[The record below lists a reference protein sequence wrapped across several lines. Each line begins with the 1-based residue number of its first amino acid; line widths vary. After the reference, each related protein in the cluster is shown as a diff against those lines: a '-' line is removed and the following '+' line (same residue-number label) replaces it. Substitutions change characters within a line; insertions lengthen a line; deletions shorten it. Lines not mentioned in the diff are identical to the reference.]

1 MADKSNTI
9 SKKTIIAIAI
19 VIVLLFIA
27 GLSVGIFLADKGSTE
42 AVDRN
47 QSTGESQT
55 TEENKNSGENKANDD
70 QKANENKTGENNAVD
85 NNENNQVAENN
96 AVDNN
101 ENNQVAENNT
111 IDNNGNN
118 QVAGNNN
125 VANNENNQVAE
136 NNRNNVNGVTTN
148 TNINEVGETTITR
161 VEEQE
166 KLVSRDFWNWWTP
179 STVVASGSAVA
190 ERLIPQTSDFTVEKI
205 ATTGVGEDKLV
216 YANKNITYTIK
227 VTNNGEQELKNIEI
241 TDKIPEQTTFVSI
254 DDAQNSGTTI
264 LENDTV
270 IGLKWIV
277 TVPAK
282 ESIEV
287 KFTVKVNENATGTIS
302 NAAIVNG
309 KESNEEKTSIINAK
323 KSSKIIEKNNVEVKD
338 GLEVA
343 KLGDKIKYTITAT
356 NTGDISGKT
365 TIEDTVPVGT
375 ELIESSVTD
384 AGKITTTTDN
394 RKQISW
400 NVELGANETIERTF
414 IVEVKDISGKIENVA
429 TVGGVPTNPDKKDT
443 ADIKVVKEVTGIKR
457 NQENLGKDVKVQAGD
472 VIEYKIK
479 VTNTGSLDLTNV
491 VLDEKLVGININA
504 KDLKI
509 GDLKA
514 GDSKEIFATY
524 TVTYEKDI
532 KGKADENG
540 NPLPIINEVFV
551 KGESVPTKPDQK
563 SEEVSDDSKVETPV
577 KEAPSYDISK
587 IADKEKVTTA
597 GEVITYTITVKNTGN
612 TILKDLTVRDAML
625 GIDKVISEIKI
636 NGTNVISKKY
646 IVTQDDIDKGG
657 VIKNIVTVGDKETER
672 DVDVEQNPGYTAVKT
687 ADKEK
692 VTTAG
697 EVITYTITVTN
708 TGNTTLKD
716 IPVVDDMAGIN
727 TKIDTIEVGKSASVT
742 GRYTVT
748 QADIDKGGKIHNVAT
763 AGDKSPEKDVN
774 VEQNPGYTAVKTAD
788 KEKVTTAGEVITYT
802 ITVTNT
808 GNTTLKD
815 IPVVD
820 DMAGINTKI
829 DTIEV
834 GKSASVTGTYTV
846 TQADIDKGG
855 KIHNVATAGDK
866 SPEKDVN
873 VEQNPGYT
881 AVKTAD
887 KEKVTTAGE
896 VITYTI
902 TVTNTGNTTLKDIA
916 VKDDMAGINTKIDTI
931 EVGKSASVTGT
942 YTVKQSDID
951 KGGKIHN
958 VATVGDKSP
967 EKDVPVEQN
976 SSYTAVKTA
985 DKEKVTAAGEV
996 ITYTITVTNTGNTT
1010 LKDIAVKDDMA
1021 GINTKIDTIEVGK
1034 SASVTGTYTVKQSDI
1049 DKGGMIHNAATAG
1062 DKTPEKDVPVEQNS
1076 SYTAVKTADKEKVT
1090 AAGEIITYTITVTN
1104 TGNTTLTDIAV
1115 KDDMAGIDTKIDTI
1129 EVGKSASVTG
1139 TYTVKQEDIDKG
1151 GKIHNVATVGDKS
1164 PERDVEVEQNPCILV
1179 NKDATAVKAKDAE
1192 GFTDITETTK
1202 VRPDD
1207 VIEYTIVVT
1216 NTGNTTLEDIKITD
1230 SLNVKYDDKDVNAGN
1245 TVYTIESLEPGK
1257 YVEIKVYYTVT
1268 AEDVKTEGTIN
1279 NVATATA
1286 KDGTHDDDNDNKV
1299 VKNPNTQVTATK
1311 AWENMDS
1318 DAAKANTLT
1327 SIKLQVK
1334 NGDTVVAEQ
1343 EVTEKDNWTYTFR
1356 NLPVYDANG
1365 NKITYTIDEAVVS
1378 AKDQAKLDLY
1388 EKSIKNGVITNTFKP
1403 ERVTEKTDV
1412 TMTKVWE
1419 DNNNTFNT
1427 RPDSI
1432 ILTVNGID
1440 YEVTGTKKADSWSR
1454 TENLPKYD
1462 AEGREI
1468 SYTAT
1473 EKTVPTGYE
1482 KVSEEGLT
1490 VTNRANELINKTAYK
1505 ADANGN
1511 IGSPATNKDTF
1522 AANETVYYK
1531 ITLKN
1536 AGSEPISKTVT
1547 DEIPLRLTL
1556 NTVDGKNGESGTT
1569 DKGDNWTVTKNDKEQ
1584 SVVTWE
1590 VKDLAAG
1597 ETRELIIKAT
1607 VVAEAEYKD
1616 ICNKTID
1623 GTTAYTAKLFVRK
1636 DGKVPYEGSGTG
1648 YDASLYTGE
1657 LGTVYLNSSDL
1668 HYDTNANLKNDD
1680 LYYLIKNNN
1689 IITDMVAKGITR
1701 TQLVDALK
1709 TNGTTLADDEVVVW
1723 YVIKNE
1729 SDGYHIDGVIR
1740 KISSLTEITNTAFT
1754 DKVSSDSTIKLEDI
1768 EIGQRGSITVKSITS
1783 STDTVST
1790 PMDVVFVLDTS
1801 GSMTYGLK
1809 NTNSQEESR
1818 AKAMVNAVNS
1828 SIKTIMSKNKD
1839 SRVGVVGFSGDASTI
1854 IPLENYAQGI
1864 DYLTREYSAGDR
1876 RHDSSQTIKSN
1887 VGNKTS
1893 REVTGGTNTQSGIKL
1908 GAEMLTSVQN
1918 TTTAT
1923 VTLKDG
1929 TTKTITRTPLLI
1941 LVTDGEPTYYYAS
1954 ETATGKVN
1962 GHGYTNETDENYYY
1976 WTLRTAKYCKKQI
1989 TNKYYK
1995 NTDKTAK
2002 VFTIGIGLSG
2012 NEAVAMLDPTAD
2024 KVNACNNNNWQ
2035 QKALYDLITNNGTAP
2050 GAYSYADG
2058 SKTGE
2063 ITESDLTDFLN
2074 TSIDSSSENEENR
2087 AITVEESKARRVELG
2102 NINTSK
2108 EFELKVGE
2116 KTYSSI
2122 SAAQNAGYL
2131 KKDSK
2136 GYYIDLTKVERSTDV
2151 DVTYW
2156 AN

>member
-42 AVDRN
+42 AVDRK

-384 AGKITTTTDN
+384 NGKITTTTDN

-400 NVELGANETIERTF
+400 NVELGANESIERTF

-443 ADIKVVKEVTGIKR
+443 ADIKVVKEVTDIKR
-457 NQENLGKDVKVQAGD
+457 NQESLGKDVKVQAGD

-491 VLDEKLVGININA
+491 VLDEKLVGIDIDA

-514 GDSKEIFATY
+514 GDSKEISATY

-551 KGESVPTKPDQK
+551 KGESVPTKPNQK
-563 SEEVSDDSKVETPV
+563 AEEVSDDSKVETPV
-577 KEAPSYDISK
+577 EEAPSYDISK

-597 GEVITYTITVKNTGN
+597 GEEITYTITVTNTGN

-646 IVTQDDIDKGG
+646 TVTQDDIDKGG

-672 DVDVEQNPGYTAVKT
+672 DVD
-687 ADKEK
+687 
-692 VTTAG
+692 
-697 EVITYTITVTN
+697 
-708 TGNTTLKD
+708 
-716 IPVVDDMAGIN
+716 
-727 TKIDTIEVGKSASVT
+727 
-742 GRYTVT
+742 
-748 QADIDKGGKIHNVAT
+748 
-763 AGDKSPEKDVN
+763 
-774 VEQNPGYTAVKTAD
+774 
-788 KEKVTTAGEVITYT
+788 
-802 ITVTNT
+802 
-808 GNTTLKD
+808 
-815 IPVVD
+815 
-820 DMAGINTKI
+820 
-829 DTIEV
+829 
-834 GKSASVTGTYTV
+834 
-846 TQADIDKGG
+846 
-855 KIHNVATAGDK
+855 
-866 SPEKDVN
+866 

-942 YTVKQSDID
+942 YTVKQEDID

-976 SSYTAVKTA
+976 PGYTAVKTA
-985 DKEKVTAAGEV
+985 DKEKVTTAGEV

-1021 GINTKIDTIEVGK
+1021 GIDETISEIPVGE
-1034 SASVTGTYTVKQSDI
+1034 SRSVTGTYTVTQNDI
-1049 DKGGMIHNAATAG
+1049 DNKTEIKNVATAG
-1062 DKTPEKDVPVEQNS
+1062 DKSPEIDVPVE
-1076 SYTAVKTADKEKVT
+1076 
-1090 AAGEIITYTITVTN
+1090 
-1104 TGNTTLTDIAV
+1104 
-1115 KDDMAGIDTKIDTI
+1115 
-1129 EVGKSASVTG
+1129 
-1139 TYTVKQEDIDKG
+1139 KQPD
-1151 GKIHNVATVGDKS
+1151 
-1164 PERDVEVEQNPCILV
+1164 ILV

>member
-27 GLSVGIFLADKGSTE
+27 GLSVGIFLADKGRTE
-42 AVDRN
+42 AVDGN
-47 QSTGESQT
+47 QSIGESQT
-55 TEENKNSGENKANDD
+55 TEENKNSDENKANGD
-70 QKANENKTGENNAVD
+70 QNANENKTGENNVVD
-85 NNENNQVAENN
+85 NNENNQVTENN
-96 AVDNN
+96 TVDNN
-101 ENNQVAENNT
+101 KNNQVTGNNT
-111 IDNNGNN
+111 
-118 QVAGNNN
+118 
-125 VANNENNQVAE
+125 VANNENNQVTE
-136 NNRNNVNGVTTN
+136 NNSDNANGVTTN

-166 KLVSRDFWNWWTP
+166 KLVSRDFWDWWTP

-190 ERLIPQTSDFTVEKI
+190 ERLIPQTPDFTVEKT

-241 TDKIPEQTTFVSI
+241 ADKIPEQTTFVSI

-323 KSSKIIEKNNVEVKD
+323 KSSKIIERNNVEVKD

-356 NTGDISGKT
+356 NTGDVSGKT

-384 AGKITTTTDN
+384 NGKITTTTDN

-400 NVELGANETIERTF
+400 NVELGANESIERTF

-443 ADIKVVKEVTGIKR
+443 ADIKVVKEVTDIKR
-457 NQENLGKDVKVQAGD
+457 NQESLGKDVKVQAGD

-514 GDSKEIFATY
+514 GDSKEISATY

-577 KEAPSYDISK
+577 EEAPSYDISK

-597 GEVITYTITVKNTGN
+597 GEEITYTITVTNTGN
-612 TILKDLTVRDAML
+612 TILKDLTVRDDML

-636 NGTNVISKKY
+636 NGTNVISAQY
-646 IVTQDDIDKGG
+646 TVTQDDIDKGG

-672 DVDVEQNPGYTAVKT
+672 DV
-687 ADKEK
+687 
-692 VTTAG
+692 
-697 EVITYTITVTN
+697 
-708 TGNTTLKD
+708 
-716 IPVVDDMAGIN
+716 
-727 TKIDTIEVGKSASVT
+727 
-742 GRYTVT
+742 
-748 QADIDKGGKIHNVAT
+748 
-763 AGDKSPEKDVN
+763 N

-788 KEKVTTAGEVITYT
+788 KEKVTTAGEEI
-802 ITVTNT
+802 I
-808 GNTTLKD
+808 
-815 IPVVD
+815 
-820 DMAGINTKI
+820 
-829 DTIEV
+829 
-834 GKSASVTGTYTV
+834 
-846 TQADIDKGG
+846 
-855 KIHNVATAGDK
+855 
-866 SPEKDVN
+866 
-873 VEQNPGYT
+873 
-881 AVKTAD
+881 
-887 KEKVTTAGE
+887 
-896 VITYTI
+896 YTI

-942 YTVKQSDID
+942 YTVKQEDID

-1021 GINTKIDTIEVGK
+1021 GIN
-1034 SASVTGTYTVKQSDI
+1034 
-1049 DKGGMIHNAATAG
+1049 
-1062 DKTPEKDVPVEQNS
+1062 
-1076 SYTAVKTADKEKVT
+1076 
-1090 AAGEIITYTITVTN
+1090 
-1104 TGNTTLTDIAV
+1104 
-1115 KDDMAGIDTKIDTI
+1115 TKIDTI

>member
-27 GLSVGIFLADKGSTE
+27 GLSVGIFLADKGRTE
-42 AVDRN
+42 AVDGN
-47 QSTGESQT
+47 QSIGESQT
-55 TEENKNSGENKANDD
+55 TEENKNSDENKANGD
-70 QKANENKTGENNAVD
+70 QNANENKTGENNV
-85 NNENNQVAENN
+85 
-96 AVDNN
+96 VDNN

-597 GEVITYTITVKNTGN
+597 GEEITYTITVKNTGN

-646 IVTQDDIDKGG
+646 TVTQDDIDKGG

-742 GRYTVT
+742 G
-748 QADIDKGGKIHNVAT
+748 
-763 AGDKSPEKDVN
+763 
-774 VEQNPGYTAVKTAD
+774 
-788 KEKVTTAGEVITYT
+788 
-802 ITVTNT
+802 
-808 GNTTLKD
+808 
-815 IPVVD
+815 
-820 DMAGINTKI
+820 
-829 DTIEV
+829 
-834 GKSASVTGTYTV
+834 
-846 TQADIDKGG
+846 
-855 KIHNVATAGDK
+855 
-866 SPEKDVN
+866 
-873 VEQNPGYT
+873 
-881 AVKTAD
+881 
-887 KEKVTTAGE
+887 
-896 VITYTI
+896 
-902 TVTNTGNTTLKDIA
+902 
-916 VKDDMAGINTKIDTI
+916 
-931 EVGKSASVTGT
+931 T
-942 YTVKQSDID
+942 YTVKQEDID

-976 SSYTAVKTA
+976 PGYTAVKTA

-1034 SASVTGTYTVKQSDI
+1034 SASVTGTYTVKQEDI
-1049 DKGGMIHNAATAG
+1049 DKGGKIHNVATVG
-1062 DKTPEKDVPVEQNS
+1062 DKSPEKDVPVEQNPG
-1076 SYTAVKTADKEKVT
+1076 YTAVKTADKEKVT
-1090 AAGEIITYTITVTN
+1090 AAGEVITYTITVTN
-1104 TGNTTLTDIAV
+1104 TGNTTLKDIAV
-1115 KDDMAGIDTKIDTI
+1115 KDDMAGINTKIDTIEVGKSASVTGTYTVKQEDIDKGGKIHNVATVGDKSPEKDVPVEQNPGYTAVKTADKEKVTAAGEVITYTITVTNTGNTTLKDIAVKDDMAGINTKIDTI

>member
-597 GEVITYTITVKNTGN
+597 GEEITYTITVKNTGN

-646 IVTQDDIDKGG
+646 TVTQDDIDKGG

-742 GRYTVT
+742 GTYTVK
-748 QADIDKGGKIHNVAT
+748 QEDIDKGGKIHNVAT
-763 AGDKSPEKDVN
+763 VGDKSPEKDVP

-788 KEKVTTAGEVITYT
+788 KEKVTAAGEVITYT

-846 TQADIDKGG
+846 
-855 KIHNVATAGDK
+855 
-866 SPEKDVN
+866 
-873 VEQNPGYT
+873 
-881 AVKTAD
+881 
-887 KEKVTTAGE
+887 
-896 VITYTI
+896 
-902 TVTNTGNTTLKDIA
+902 
-916 VKDDMAGINTKIDTI
+916 
-931 EVGKSASVTGT
+931 
-942 YTVKQSDID
+942 KQEDID

-976 SSYTAVKTA
+976 PGYTAVKTA

-1010 LKDIAVKDDMA
+1010 LKDIPVVDDMA

>member
-70 QKANENKTGENNAVD
+70 QKANENKTGENNVVD
-85 NNENNQVAENN
+85 NNENNQVTENN
-96 AVDNN
+96 TVDNN
-101 ENNQVAENNT
+101 KNNQVTGNNT
-111 IDNNGNN
+111 
-118 QVAGNNN
+118 
-125 VANNENNQVAE
+125 VANNENNQVTE
-136 NNRNNVNGVTTN
+136 NNSDNANGVTTN

-597 GEVITYTITVKNTGN
+597 GEEITYTITVKNTGN

-646 IVTQDDIDKGG
+646 TVTQDDIDKGG

-815 IPVVD
+815 I
-820 DMAGINTKI
+820 
-829 DTIEV
+829 
-834 GKSASVTGTYTV
+834 
-846 TQADIDKGG
+846 
-855 KIHNVATAGDK
+855 
-866 SPEKDVN
+866 
-873 VEQNPGYT
+873 
-881 AVKTAD
+881 
-887 KEKVTTAGE
+887 
-896 VITYTI
+896 
-902 TVTNTGNTTLKDIA
+902 A

-976 SSYTAVKTA
+976 PGYTAVKTA

-1090 AAGEIITYTITVTN
+1090 TAGEIITYTITVTN

>member
-514 GDSKEIFATY
+514 GDSKEISATY

-577 KEAPSYDISK
+577 EEAPSYDISK

-597 GEVITYTITVKNTGN
+597 GEEITYTITVTNTGN
-612 TILKDLTVRDAML
+612 TILKDLTVRDDML

-636 NGTNVISKKY
+636 NGTNVISAQY
-646 IVTQDDIDKGG
+646 TVTQDDIDKGG

-672 DVDVEQNPGYTAVKT
+672 DV
-687 ADKEK
+687 
-692 VTTAG
+692 
-697 EVITYTITVTN
+697 
-708 TGNTTLKD
+708 
-716 IPVVDDMAGIN
+716 
-727 TKIDTIEVGKSASVT
+727 
-742 GRYTVT
+742 
-748 QADIDKGGKIHNVAT
+748 
-763 AGDKSPEKDVN
+763 N

-788 KEKVTTAGEVITYT
+788 KEKVTTAGEEI
-802 ITVTNT
+802 I
-808 GNTTLKD
+808 
-815 IPVVD
+815 
-820 DMAGINTKI
+820 
-829 DTIEV
+829 
-834 GKSASVTGTYTV
+834 
-846 TQADIDKGG
+846 
-855 KIHNVATAGDK
+855 
-866 SPEKDVN
+866 
-873 VEQNPGYT
+873 
-881 AVKTAD
+881 
-887 KEKVTTAGE
+887 
-896 VITYTI
+896 YTI

-1049 DKGGMIHNAATAG
+1049 DKGGKIHNVATVG
-1062 DKTPEKDVPVEQNS
+1062 DKSPEKDVPVEQNS

-1090 AAGEIITYTITVTN
+1090 AAGEIITYTITVKN
-1104 TGNTTLTDIAV
+1104 TGNTTLTDITV

>member
-27 GLSVGIFLADKGSTE
+27 GLSVGIFLADKGRTE
-42 AVDRN
+42 AVDGN
-47 QSTGESQT
+47 QSIGESQT
-55 TEENKNSGENKANDD
+55 TEENKNSDENKANGD
-70 QKANENKTGENNAVD
+70 QNANENKTGENNVVD
-85 NNENNQVAENN
+85 NNENNQVTENN
-96 AVDNN
+96 TVDNN
-101 ENNQVAENNT
+101 KNNQVTGNNT
-111 IDNNGNN
+111 
-118 QVAGNNN
+118 
-125 VANNENNQVAE
+125 VANNENNQVTE
-136 NNRNNVNGVTTN
+136 NNSDNANGVTTN

-166 KLVSRDFWNWWTP
+166 KLVSRDFWDWWTP

-190 ERLIPQTSDFTVEKI
+190 ERLIPQTPDFTVEKT

-241 TDKIPEQTTFVSI
+241 ADKIPEQTTFVSI

-323 KSSKIIEKNNVEVKD
+323 KSSKIIERNNVEVKD

-356 NTGDISGKT
+356 NTGDVSGKT

-384 AGKITTTTDN
+384 NGKITTTTDN

-400 NVELGANETIERTF
+400 NVELGANESIERTF

-443 ADIKVVKEVTGIKR
+443 ADIKVVKEVTDIKR
-457 NQENLGKDVKVQAGD
+457 NQESLGKDVKVQAGD

-514 GDSKEIFATY
+514 GDSKEISATY

-577 KEAPSYDISK
+577 EEAPSYDISK

-597 GEVITYTITVKNTGN
+597 GEEITYTITVTNTGN
-612 TILKDLTVRDAML
+612 TILKDLTVRDDML

-636 NGTNVISKKY
+636 NGTNVISAQY
-646 IVTQDDIDKGG
+646 TVTQDDIDKGG

-672 DVDVEQNPGYTAVKT
+672 DV
-687 ADKEK
+687 
-692 VTTAG
+692 
-697 EVITYTITVTN
+697 
-708 TGNTTLKD
+708 
-716 IPVVDDMAGIN
+716 
-727 TKIDTIEVGKSASVT
+727 
-742 GRYTVT
+742 
-748 QADIDKGGKIHNVAT
+748 
-763 AGDKSPEKDVN
+763 N

-788 KEKVTTAGEVITYT
+788 KEKVTAAGEI
-802 ITVTNT
+802 
-808 GNTTLKD
+808 
-815 IPVVD
+815 
-820 DMAGINTKI
+820 
-829 DTIEV
+829 
-834 GKSASVTGTYTV
+834 
-846 TQADIDKGG
+846 
-855 KIHNVATAGDK
+855 
-866 SPEKDVN
+866 
-873 VEQNPGYT
+873 
-881 AVKTAD
+881 
-887 KEKVTTAGE
+887 
-896 VITYTI
+896 ITYTI

-985 DKEKVTAAGEV
+985 DKEKVTAAGEI

-1021 GINTKIDTIEVGK
+1021 GIDETISEIPVGE
-1034 SASVTGTYTVKQSDI
+1034 SRSVTGTYTVTQNDI
-1049 DKGGMIHNAATAG
+1049 DNKTEIKNVATAG
-1062 DKTPEKDVPVEQNS
+1062 DKSPEIDVPVE
-1076 SYTAVKTADKEKVT
+1076 
-1090 AAGEIITYTITVTN
+1090 
-1104 TGNTTLTDIAV
+1104 
-1115 KDDMAGIDTKIDTI
+1115 
-1129 EVGKSASVTG
+1129 
-1139 TYTVKQEDIDKG
+1139 KQPD
-1151 GKIHNVATVGDKS
+1151 
-1164 PERDVEVEQNPCILV
+1164 ILV

>member
-27 GLSVGIFLADKGSTE
+27 GLSVGIFLADKGRTE
-42 AVDRN
+42 AVDGN
-47 QSTGESQT
+47 QSIGESQT
-55 TEENKNSGENKANDD
+55 TEENKNSDENKANGD
-70 QKANENKTGENNAVD
+70 QNANENKTGENNVVD
-85 NNENNQVAENN
+85 NNENNQVTENN
-96 AVDNN
+96 TVDNN
-101 ENNQVAENNT
+101 KNNQVTGNNT
-111 IDNNGNN
+111 
-118 QVAGNNN
+118 
-125 VANNENNQVAE
+125 VANNENNQVTE
-136 NNRNNVNGVTTN
+136 NNSDNANGVTTN

-166 KLVSRDFWNWWTP
+166 KLVSRDFWDWWTP

-190 ERLIPQTSDFTVEKI
+190 ERLIPQTPDFTVEKT

-241 TDKIPEQTTFVSI
+241 ADKIPEQTTFVSI

-323 KSSKIIEKNNVEVKD
+323 KSSKIIERNNVEVKD

-356 NTGDISGKT
+356 NTGDVSGKT

-384 AGKITTTTDN
+384 NGKITTTTDN

-400 NVELGANETIERTF
+400 NVELGANESIERTF

-443 ADIKVVKEVTGIKR
+443 ADIKVVKEVTDIKR
-457 NQENLGKDVKVQAGD
+457 NQESLGKDVKVQAGD

-514 GDSKEIFATY
+514 GDSKEISATY

-577 KEAPSYDISK
+577 EEAPSYDISK

-597 GEVITYTITVKNTGN
+597 GEEITYTITVTNTGN
-612 TILKDLTVRDAML
+612 TILKDLTVRDDML

-636 NGTNVISKKY
+636 NGTNVISAQY
-646 IVTQDDIDKGG
+646 TVTQDDIDKGG

-672 DVDVEQNPGYTAVKT
+672 DV
-687 ADKEK
+687 
-692 VTTAG
+692 
-697 EVITYTITVTN
+697 
-708 TGNTTLKD
+708 
-716 IPVVDDMAGIN
+716 
-727 TKIDTIEVGKSASVT
+727 
-742 GRYTVT
+742 
-748 QADIDKGGKIHNVAT
+748 
-763 AGDKSPEKDVN
+763 N

-788 KEKVTTAGEVITYT
+788 KEKVTTAGEEI
-802 ITVTNT
+802 I
-808 GNTTLKD
+808 
-815 IPVVD
+815 
-820 DMAGINTKI
+820 
-829 DTIEV
+829 
-834 GKSASVTGTYTV
+834 
-846 TQADIDKGG
+846 
-855 KIHNVATAGDK
+855 
-866 SPEKDVN
+866 
-873 VEQNPGYT
+873 
-881 AVKTAD
+881 
-887 KEKVTTAGE
+887 
-896 VITYTI
+896 YTI

-985 DKEKVTAAGEV
+985 DKEKVTAAGE
-996 ITYTITVTNTGNTT
+996 
-1010 LKDIAVKDDMA
+1010 
-1021 GINTKIDTIEVGK
+1021 
-1034 SASVTGTYTVKQSDI
+1034 
-1049 DKGGMIHNAATAG
+1049 
-1062 DKTPEKDVPVEQNS
+1062 
-1076 SYTAVKTADKEKVT
+1076 
-1090 AAGEIITYTITVTN
+1090 IITYTITVKN
-1104 TGNTTLTDIAV
+1104 TGNTTLTDITV

-1701 TQLVDALK
+1701 TQLVDELK

>member
-70 QKANENKTGENNAVD
+70 QKANENKTG
-85 NNENNQVAENN
+85 ENN

-597 GEVITYTITVKNTGN
+597 GEEITYTITVKNTGN

-646 IVTQDDIDKGG
+646 TVTQDDIDKGG

-788 KEKVTTAGEVITYT
+788 KEKVTT
-802 ITVTNT
+802 
-808 GNTTLKD
+808 
-815 IPVVD
+815 
-820 DMAGINTKI
+820 
-829 DTIEV
+829 
-834 GKSASVTGTYTV
+834 
-846 TQADIDKGG
+846 
-855 KIHNVATAGDK
+855 
-866 SPEKDVN
+866 
-873 VEQNPGYT
+873 
-881 AVKTAD
+881 
-887 KEKVTTAGE
+887 
-896 VITYTI
+896 
-902 TVTNTGNTTLKDIA
+902 
-916 VKDDMAGINTKIDTI
+916 
-931 EVGKSASVTGT
+931 
-942 YTVKQSDID
+942 
-951 KGGKIHN
+951 
-958 VATVGDKSP
+958 
-967 EKDVPVEQN
+967 
-976 SSYTAVKTA
+976 
-985 DKEKVTAAGEV
+985 AGEV

>member
-27 GLSVGIFLADKGSTE
+27 GLSVGIFLADKGRTE
-42 AVDRN
+42 AVDGN
-47 QSTGESQT
+47 QSIGESQT
-55 TEENKNSGENKANDD
+55 TEENKNSDENKANGD
-70 QKANENKTGENNAVD
+70 QNANENKTGENNVVD
-85 NNENNQVAENN
+85 NNENNQVTENN
-96 AVDNN
+96 TVDNN
-101 ENNQVAENNT
+101 KNNQVTGNNT
-111 IDNNGNN
+111 
-118 QVAGNNN
+118 
-125 VANNENNQVAE
+125 VANNENNQVTE
-136 NNRNNVNGVTTN
+136 NNSDNANGVTTN

-166 KLVSRDFWNWWTP
+166 KLVSRDFWDWWTP

-190 ERLIPQTSDFTVEKI
+190 ERLIPQTPDFTVEKT

-241 TDKIPEQTTFVSI
+241 ADKIPEQTTFVSI

-323 KSSKIIEKNNVEVKD
+323 KSSKIIERNNVEVKD

-356 NTGDISGKT
+356 NTGDVSGKT

-384 AGKITTTTDN
+384 NGKITTTTDN

-400 NVELGANETIERTF
+400 NVELGANESIERTF

-443 ADIKVVKEVTGIKR
+443 ADIKVVKEVTDIKR
-457 NQENLGKDVKVQAGD
+457 NQESLGKDVKVQAGD

-514 GDSKEIFATY
+514 GDSKEISATY

-577 KEAPSYDISK
+577 EEAPSYDISK

-597 GEVITYTITVKNTGN
+597 GEEITYTITVTNTGN
-612 TILKDLTVRDAML
+612 TILKDLTVRDDML

-636 NGTNVISKKY
+636 NGTNVISAQY
-646 IVTQDDIDKGG
+646 TVTQDDIDKGG

-672 DVDVEQNPGYTAVKT
+672 DV
-687 ADKEK
+687 
-692 VTTAG
+692 
-697 EVITYTITVTN
+697 
-708 TGNTTLKD
+708 
-716 IPVVDDMAGIN
+716 
-727 TKIDTIEVGKSASVT
+727 
-742 GRYTVT
+742 
-748 QADIDKGGKIHNVAT
+748 
-763 AGDKSPEKDVN
+763 N

-788 KEKVTTAGEVITYT
+788 KEKVTTAGEEI
-802 ITVTNT
+802 I
-808 GNTTLKD
+808 
-815 IPVVD
+815 
-820 DMAGINTKI
+820 
-829 DTIEV
+829 
-834 GKSASVTGTYTV
+834 
-846 TQADIDKGG
+846 
-855 KIHNVATAGDK
+855 
-866 SPEKDVN
+866 
-873 VEQNPGYT
+873 
-881 AVKTAD
+881 
-887 KEKVTTAGE
+887 
-896 VITYTI
+896 
-902 TVTNTGNTTLKDIA
+902 
-916 VKDDMAGINTKIDTI
+916 
-931 EVGKSASVTGT
+931 
-942 YTVKQSDID
+942 
-951 KGGKIHN
+951 
-958 VATVGDKSP
+958 
-967 EKDVPVEQN
+967 
-976 SSYTAVKTA
+976 
-985 DKEKVTAAGEV
+985 
-996 ITYTITVTNTGNTT
+996 YTITVTNTGNTT

-1104 TGNTTLTDIAV
+1104 TGNTTLKDIAVKDDMAGINTKIDTIEVGKSASVTGTYTVKQSDIDKGGMIHNAATAGDKTPEKDVPVEQNSSYTAVKTADKEKVTAAGEIITYTITVKNTGNTTLTDITV

>member
-27 GLSVGIFLADKGSTE
+27 GLSVGIFLADKGRTE
-42 AVDRN
+42 AVDGN
-47 QSTGESQT
+47 QSIGESQT
-55 TEENKNSGENKANDD
+55 TEENKNSDENKANGD
-70 QKANENKTGENNAVD
+70 QNANENKTGENNVVD
-85 NNENNQVAENN
+85 NNENNQVTENN
-96 AVDNN
+96 TVDNN
-101 ENNQVAENNT
+101 KNNQVTGNNT
-111 IDNNGNN
+111 
-118 QVAGNNN
+118 
-125 VANNENNQVAE
+125 VANNENNQVTE
-136 NNRNNVNGVTTN
+136 NNSDNANGVTTN

-166 KLVSRDFWNWWTP
+166 KLVSRDFWDWWTP

-190 ERLIPQTSDFTVEKI
+190 ERLIPQTPDFTVEKT

-241 TDKIPEQTTFVSI
+241 ADKIPEQTTFVSI

-323 KSSKIIEKNNVEVKD
+323 KSSKIIERNNVEVKD

-356 NTGDISGKT
+356 NTGDVSGKT

-384 AGKITTTTDN
+384 NGKITTTTDN

-400 NVELGANETIERTF
+400 NVELGANESIERTF

-443 ADIKVVKEVTGIKR
+443 ADIKVVKEVTDIKR
-457 NQENLGKDVKVQAGD
+457 NQESLGKDVKVQAGD

-514 GDSKEIFATY
+514 GDSKEISATY

-577 KEAPSYDISK
+577 EEAPSYDISK

-597 GEVITYTITVKNTGN
+597 GEEITYTITVTNTGN
-612 TILKDLTVRDAML
+612 TILKDLTVRDDML

-636 NGTNVISKKY
+636 NGTNVISAQY
-646 IVTQDDIDKGG
+646 TVTQDDIDKGG

-672 DVDVEQNPGYTAVKT
+672 DV
-687 ADKEK
+687 
-692 VTTAG
+692 
-697 EVITYTITVTN
+697 
-708 TGNTTLKD
+708 
-716 IPVVDDMAGIN
+716 
-727 TKIDTIEVGKSASVT
+727 
-742 GRYTVT
+742 
-748 QADIDKGGKIHNVAT
+748 
-763 AGDKSPEKDVN
+763 N

-788 KEKVTTAGEVITYT
+788 KEKVTTAGEEI
-802 ITVTNT
+802 I
-808 GNTTLKD
+808 
-815 IPVVD
+815 
-820 DMAGINTKI
+820 
-829 DTIEV
+829 
-834 GKSASVTGTYTV
+834 
-846 TQADIDKGG
+846 
-855 KIHNVATAGDK
+855 
-866 SPEKDVN
+866 
-873 VEQNPGYT
+873 
-881 AVKTAD
+881 
-887 KEKVTTAGE
+887 
-896 VITYTI
+896 YTI

-985 DKEKVTAAGEV
+985 DKEKVTAAGE
-996 ITYTITVTNTGNTT
+996 
-1010 LKDIAVKDDMA
+1010 
-1021 GINTKIDTIEVGK
+1021 
-1034 SASVTGTYTVKQSDI
+1034 
-1049 DKGGMIHNAATAG
+1049 
-1062 DKTPEKDVPVEQNS
+1062 
-1076 SYTAVKTADKEKVT
+1076 
-1090 AAGEIITYTITVTN
+1090 IITYTITVKN
-1104 TGNTTLTDIAV
+1104 TGNTTLTDITV

>member
-597 GEVITYTITVKNTGN
+597 GEEITYTITVKNTGN

-646 IVTQDDIDKGG
+646 TVTQDDIDKGG

-672 DVDVEQNPGYTAVKT
+672 DVD
-687 ADKEK
+687 
-692 VTTAG
+692 
-697 EVITYTITVTN
+697 
-708 TGNTTLKD
+708 
-716 IPVVDDMAGIN
+716 
-727 TKIDTIEVGKSASVT
+727 
-742 GRYTVT
+742 
-748 QADIDKGGKIHNVAT
+748 
-763 AGDKSPEKDVN
+763 

-951 KGGKIHN
+951 KGG
-958 VATVGDKSP
+958 
-967 EKDVPVEQN
+967 
-976 SSYTAVKTA
+976 
-985 DKEKVTAAGEV
+985 
-996 ITYTITVTNTGNTT
+996 
-1010 LKDIAVKDDMA
+1010 
-1021 GINTKIDTIEVGK
+1021 
-1034 SASVTGTYTVKQSDI
+1034 
-1049 DKGGMIHNAATAG
+1049 MIHNAATAG

-1090 AAGEIITYTITVTN
+1090 TAGEIITYTITVTN

>member
-27 GLSVGIFLADKGSTE
+27 GLSVGIFLADKGRTE
-42 AVDRN
+42 AVDGN
-47 QSTGESQT
+47 QSIGESQT
-55 TEENKNSGENKANDD
+55 TEENKNSDENKANGD
-70 QKANENKTGENNAVD
+70 QNANENKTGENNVVD
-85 NNENNQVAENN
+85 NNENNQVTENN
-96 AVDNN
+96 TVDNN
-101 ENNQVAENNT
+101 KNNQVTGNNT
-111 IDNNGNN
+111 
-118 QVAGNNN
+118 
-125 VANNENNQVAE
+125 VANNENNQVTE
-136 NNRNNVNGVTTN
+136 NNSDNANGVTTN

-166 KLVSRDFWNWWTP
+166 KLVSRDFWDWWTP

-190 ERLIPQTSDFTVEKI
+190 ERLIPQTPDFTVEKT

-241 TDKIPEQTTFVSI
+241 ADKIPEQTTFVSI

-323 KSSKIIEKNNVEVKD
+323 KSSKIIERNNVEVKD

-356 NTGDISGKT
+356 NTGDVSGKT

-384 AGKITTTTDN
+384 NGKITTTTDN

-400 NVELGANETIERTF
+400 NVELGANESIERTF

-443 ADIKVVKEVTGIKR
+443 ADIKVVKEVTDIKR
-457 NQENLGKDVKVQAGD
+457 NQESLGKDVKVQAGD

-514 GDSKEIFATY
+514 GDSKEISATY

-577 KEAPSYDISK
+577 EEAPSYDISK

-597 GEVITYTITVKNTGN
+597 GEEITYTITVTNTGN
-612 TILKDLTVRDAML
+612 TILKDLTVRDDML

-636 NGTNVISKKY
+636 NGTNVISAQY
-646 IVTQDDIDKGG
+646 TVTQDDIDKGG

-672 DVDVEQNPGYTAVKT
+672 DV
-687 ADKEK
+687 
-692 VTTAG
+692 
-697 EVITYTITVTN
+697 
-708 TGNTTLKD
+708 
-716 IPVVDDMAGIN
+716 
-727 TKIDTIEVGKSASVT
+727 
-742 GRYTVT
+742 
-748 QADIDKGGKIHNVAT
+748 
-763 AGDKSPEKDVN
+763 N

-788 KEKVTTAGEVITYT
+788 KEKVTTAGEEI
-802 ITVTNT
+802 I
-808 GNTTLKD
+808 
-815 IPVVD
+815 
-820 DMAGINTKI
+820 
-829 DTIEV
+829 
-834 GKSASVTGTYTV
+834 
-846 TQADIDKGG
+846 
-855 KIHNVATAGDK
+855 
-866 SPEKDVN
+866 
-873 VEQNPGYT
+873 
-881 AVKTAD
+881 
-887 KEKVTTAGE
+887 
-896 VITYTI
+896 YTI

-942 YTVKQSDID
+942 YTVKQEDID

-985 DKEKVTAAGEV
+985 DKEKVTAAGEI

-1021 GINTKIDTIEVGK
+1021 GIDETISEIPVGE
-1034 SASVTGTYTVKQSDI
+1034 SRSVTGTYTVTQNDI
-1049 DKGGMIHNAATAG
+1049 DNKTEIKNVATAG
-1062 DKTPEKDVPVEQNS
+1062 DKSPEIDVPVE
-1076 SYTAVKTADKEKVT
+1076 
-1090 AAGEIITYTITVTN
+1090 
-1104 TGNTTLTDIAV
+1104 
-1115 KDDMAGIDTKIDTI
+1115 
-1129 EVGKSASVTG
+1129 
-1139 TYTVKQEDIDKG
+1139 KQPD
-1151 GKIHNVATVGDKS
+1151 
-1164 PERDVEVEQNPCILV
+1164 ILV

>member
-70 QKANENKTGENNAVD
+70 QKANENKTG
-85 NNENNQVAENN
+85 ENN

-597 GEVITYTITVKNTGN
+597 GEEITYTITVKNTGN

-646 IVTQDDIDKGG
+646 TVTQDDIDKGG

-815 IPVVD
+815 I
-820 DMAGINTKI
+820 
-829 DTIEV
+829 
-834 GKSASVTGTYTV
+834 
-846 TQADIDKGG
+846 
-855 KIHNVATAGDK
+855 
-866 SPEKDVN
+866 
-873 VEQNPGYT
+873 
-881 AVKTAD
+881 
-887 KEKVTTAGE
+887 
-896 VITYTI
+896 
-902 TVTNTGNTTLKDIA
+902 A

-976 SSYTAVKTA
+976 PGYTAVKTA

>member
-27 GLSVGIFLADKGSTE
+27 GLSVGIFLADKGRTE
-42 AVDRN
+42 AVDGN
-47 QSTGESQT
+47 QSIGESQT
-55 TEENKNSGENKANDD
+55 TEENKNSDENKANGD
-70 QKANENKTGENNAVD
+70 QNANENKTGENNVVD
-85 NNENNQVAENN
+85 NNENNQVTENN
-96 AVDNN
+96 TVDNN
-101 ENNQVAENNT
+101 KNNQVTGNNT
-111 IDNNGNN
+111 
-118 QVAGNNN
+118 
-125 VANNENNQVAE
+125 VANNENNQVTE
-136 NNRNNVNGVTTN
+136 NNSDNANGVTTN

-166 KLVSRDFWNWWTP
+166 KLVSRDFWDWWTP

-190 ERLIPQTSDFTVEKI
+190 ERLIPQTPDFTVEKT

-241 TDKIPEQTTFVSI
+241 ADKIPEQTTFVSI
-254 DDAQNSGTTI
+254 DDAQNLGTSI
-264 LENDTV
+264 VENDTV

-282 ESIEV
+282 ESLEV

-323 KSSKIIEKNNVEVKD
+323 KSSKIIERNNVEVKD

-400 NVELGANETIERTF
+400 NVELGANDTIERTF

-443 ADIKVVKEVTGIKR
+443 ADIKVVKEVTDIKR

-514 GDSKEIFATY
+514 GDSKEISATY

-551 KGESVPTKPDQK
+551 KGESVHTKPDQK

-577 KEAPSYDISK
+577 EEAPSYDISK

-597 GEVITYTITVKNTGN
+597 GEEITYTITVTNTGN
-612 TILKDLTVRDAML
+612 TILKDLTVRDDML

-636 NGTNVISKKY
+636 NGTNVISAQY
-646 IVTQDDIDKGG
+646 TVTQDDIDKGG

-672 DVDVEQNPGYTAVKT
+672 DV
-687 ADKEK
+687 
-692 VTTAG
+692 
-697 EVITYTITVTN
+697 
-708 TGNTTLKD
+708 
-716 IPVVDDMAGIN
+716 
-727 TKIDTIEVGKSASVT
+727 
-742 GRYTVT
+742 
-748 QADIDKGGKIHNVAT
+748 
-763 AGDKSPEKDVN
+763 N

-788 KEKVTTAGEVITYT
+788 KEKVTTAGEEI
-802 ITVTNT
+802 I
-808 GNTTLKD
+808 
-815 IPVVD
+815 
-820 DMAGINTKI
+820 
-829 DTIEV
+829 
-834 GKSASVTGTYTV
+834 
-846 TQADIDKGG
+846 
-855 KIHNVATAGDK
+855 
-866 SPEKDVN
+866 
-873 VEQNPGYT
+873 
-881 AVKTAD
+881 
-887 KEKVTTAGE
+887 
-896 VITYTI
+896 
-902 TVTNTGNTTLKDIA
+902 
-916 VKDDMAGINTKIDTI
+916 
-931 EVGKSASVTGT
+931 
-942 YTVKQSDID
+942 
-951 KGGKIHN
+951 
-958 VATVGDKSP
+958 
-967 EKDVPVEQN
+967 
-976 SSYTAVKTA
+976 
-985 DKEKVTAAGEV
+985 
-996 ITYTITVTNTGNTT
+996 YTITVTNTGNTT

-1090 AAGEIITYTITVTN
+1090 AAGEIITYTITVKN

-1511 IGSPATNKDTF
+1511 IGSPATNKDIF

-1536 AGSEPISKTVT
+1536 AGSQPITKTVT

-1556 NTVDGKNGESGTT
+1556 NTVDGKTGESGTT

-1597 ETRELIIKAT
+1597 KTRELIIKAT

-1648 YDASLYTGE
+1648 YNPSLYTGE

-1701 TQLVDALK
+1701 AQLVDALK

-1768 EIGQRGSITVKSITS
+1768 EIGQRGSVTVKSVTA

-1801 GSMTYGLK
+1801 GSMTYPLEVK
-1809 NTNSQEESR
+1809 NKDDKKAVEDSR

-1839 SRVGVVGFSGDASTI
+1839 SRVGVVGFSNDASTI
-1854 IPLENYAQGI
+1854 IPLGNYAQGI
-1864 DYLTREYSAGDR
+1864 DYLIREYSAGDR

-1887 VGNKTS
+1887 VGNKSS

-1908 GAEMLTSVQN
+1908 GAEMLTSAQN

-1923 VTLKDG
+1923 VKLKDG

-1962 GHGYTNETDENYYY
+1962 GHGYADETDEDYYY
-1976 WTLRTAKYCKKQI
+1976 WTLRTAKYYKDQI
-1989 TNKYYK
+1989 TNKYYQ

-2002 VFTIGIGLSG
+2002 AFTIGIGLSG
-2012 NEAVAMLDPTAD
+2012 NEAVAMLDPTEEN
-2024 KVNACNNNNWQ
+2024 VNACNNNNWQ
-2035 QKALYDLITNNGTAP
+2035 QKALYNLITNNGTAP

-2136 GYYIDLTKVERSTDV
+2136 GYYIDLTKVERSTAV

-2156 AN
+2156 VN

>member
-27 GLSVGIFLADKGSTE
+27 GLSVGIFLADKGRTE
-42 AVDRN
+42 AVDGN
-47 QSTGESQT
+47 QSIGESQT
-55 TEENKNSGENKANDD
+55 TEENKNSDENKANGD
-70 QKANENKTGENNAVD
+70 QNANENKTGENNVVD
-85 NNENNQVAENN
+85 NNENNQVTENN
-96 AVDNN
+96 TVDNN
-101 ENNQVAENNT
+101 KNNQVTGNNT
-111 IDNNGNN
+111 
-118 QVAGNNN
+118 
-125 VANNENNQVAE
+125 VANNENNQVTE
-136 NNRNNVNGVTTN
+136 NNSDNANGVTTN

-166 KLVSRDFWNWWTP
+166 KLVSRDFWDWWTP

-190 ERLIPQTSDFTVEKI
+190 ERLIPQTPDFTVEKT

-241 TDKIPEQTTFVSI
+241 ADKIPEQTTFVSI

-323 KSSKIIEKNNVEVKD
+323 KSSKIIERNNVEVKD

-356 NTGDISGKT
+356 NTGDVSGKT

-384 AGKITTTTDN
+384 NGKITTTTDN

-400 NVELGANETIERTF
+400 NVELGANESIERTF

-443 ADIKVVKEVTGIKR
+443 ADIKVVKEVTDIKR
-457 NQENLGKDVKVQAGD
+457 NQESLGKDVKVQAGD

-514 GDSKEIFATY
+514 GDSKEISATY

-577 KEAPSYDISK
+577 EEAPSYDISK

-597 GEVITYTITVKNTGN
+597 GEEITYTITVTNTGN
-612 TILKDLTVRDAML
+612 TILKDLTVRDDML

-636 NGTNVISKKY
+636 NGTNVISAQY
-646 IVTQDDIDKGG
+646 TVTQDDIDKGG

-672 DVDVEQNPGYTAVKT
+672 DV
-687 ADKEK
+687 
-692 VTTAG
+692 
-697 EVITYTITVTN
+697 
-708 TGNTTLKD
+708 
-716 IPVVDDMAGIN
+716 
-727 TKIDTIEVGKSASVT
+727 
-742 GRYTVT
+742 
-748 QADIDKGGKIHNVAT
+748 
-763 AGDKSPEKDVN
+763 N

-788 KEKVTTAGEVITYT
+788 KEKVTTAGEEIIYT

-815 IPVVD
+815 IAVKD

-846 TQADIDKGG
+846 KQSDIDKGG
-855 KIHNVATAGDK
+855 KIHNVATVGDK
-866 SPEKDVN
+866 SPEKDVP

-887 KEKVTTAGE
+887 KEKVTAAGE
-896 VITYTI
+896 IITYTI

-976 SSYTAVKTA
+976 PGYTAVKTA
-985 DKEKVTAAGEV
+985 DKEKVTAAGEI

-1049 DKGGMIHNAATAG
+1049 DKGG
-1062 DKTPEKDVPVEQNS
+1062 
-1076 SYTAVKTADKEKVT
+1076 
-1090 AAGEIITYTITVTN
+1090 
-1104 TGNTTLTDIAV
+1104 
-1115 KDDMAGIDTKIDTI
+1115 
-1129 EVGKSASVTG
+1129 
-1139 TYTVKQEDIDKG
+1139 
-1151 GKIHNVATVGDKS
+1151 KIHNVATVGDKS
-1164 PERDVEVEQNPCILV
+1164 PEKDVPVEQNPCILV

-1597 ETRELIIKAT
+1597 KTRELIIKAT

>member
-27 GLSVGIFLADKGSTE
+27 GLSVGIFLADKGRTE
-42 AVDRN
+42 AVDGN
-47 QSTGESQT
+47 QSIGESQT
-55 TEENKNSGENKANDD
+55 TEENKNSDENKANGD
-70 QKANENKTGENNAVD
+70 QNANENKTGENNVVD
-85 NNENNQVAENN
+85 NNENNQVTENN
-96 AVDNN
+96 TVDNN
-101 ENNQVAENNT
+101 KNNQVTGNNT
-111 IDNNGNN
+111 
-118 QVAGNNN
+118 
-125 VANNENNQVAE
+125 VANNENNQVTE
-136 NNRNNVNGVTTN
+136 NNSDNANGVTTN

-166 KLVSRDFWNWWTP
+166 KLVSRDFWDWWTP

-190 ERLIPQTSDFTVEKI
+190 ERLIPQTPDFTVEKT

-241 TDKIPEQTTFVSI
+241 ADKIPEQTTFVSI

-323 KSSKIIEKNNVEVKD
+323 KSSKIIERNNVEVKD

-356 NTGDISGKT
+356 NTGDVSGKT

-384 AGKITTTTDN
+384 NGKITTTTDN

-400 NVELGANETIERTF
+400 NVELGANESIERTF

-443 ADIKVVKEVTGIKR
+443 ADIKVVKEVTDIKR
-457 NQENLGKDVKVQAGD
+457 NQESLGKDVKVQAGD

-514 GDSKEIFATY
+514 GDSKEISATY

-577 KEAPSYDISK
+577 EEAPSYDISK

-597 GEVITYTITVKNTGN
+597 GEEITYTITVTNTGN
-612 TILKDLTVRDAML
+612 TILKDLTVRDDML

-636 NGTNVISKKY
+636 NGTNVISAQY
-646 IVTQDDIDKGG
+646 TVTQDDIDKGG

-672 DVDVEQNPGYTAVKT
+672 DV
-687 ADKEK
+687 
-692 VTTAG
+692 
-697 EVITYTITVTN
+697 
-708 TGNTTLKD
+708 
-716 IPVVDDMAGIN
+716 
-727 TKIDTIEVGKSASVT
+727 
-742 GRYTVT
+742 
-748 QADIDKGGKIHNVAT
+748 
-763 AGDKSPEKDVN
+763 N

-788 KEKVTTAGEVITYT
+788 KEKVTTAGEEI
-802 ITVTNT
+802 I
-808 GNTTLKD
+808 
-815 IPVVD
+815 
-820 DMAGINTKI
+820 
-829 DTIEV
+829 
-834 GKSASVTGTYTV
+834 
-846 TQADIDKGG
+846 
-855 KIHNVATAGDK
+855 
-866 SPEKDVN
+866 
-873 VEQNPGYT
+873 
-881 AVKTAD
+881 
-887 KEKVTTAGE
+887 
-896 VITYTI
+896 YTI

-976 SSYTAVKTA
+976 PGYTAVKTA
-985 DKEKVTAAGEV
+985 DKEKVTTAGEV

-1010 LKDIAVKDDMA
+1010 LK
-1021 GINTKIDTIEVGK
+1021 
-1034 SASVTGTYTVKQSDI
+1034 
-1049 DKGGMIHNAATAG
+1049 
-1062 DKTPEKDVPVEQNS
+1062 
-1076 SYTAVKTADKEKVT
+1076 
-1090 AAGEIITYTITVTN
+1090 
-1104 TGNTTLTDIAV
+1104 DIAV

>member
-27 GLSVGIFLADKGSTE
+27 GLSVGIFLADKGRTE
-42 AVDRN
+42 AVDGN
-47 QSTGESQT
+47 QSIGESQT
-55 TEENKNSGENKANDD
+55 TEENKNSDENKANGD
-70 QKANENKTGENNAVD
+70 QNANENKTGENNVVD
-85 NNENNQVAENN
+85 NNENNQVTENN
-96 AVDNN
+96 TVDNN
-101 ENNQVAENNT
+101 KNNQVTENNT
-111 IDNNGNN
+111 VDNNKNN
-118 QVAGNNN
+118 QVTGNNT
-125 VANNENNQVAE
+125 VANNENNQVTE
-136 NNRNNVNGVTTN
+136 NNSNNANGVTTN

-166 KLVSRDFWNWWTP
+166 KLVSRDFWDWWTP
-179 STVVASGSAVA
+179 SAVVASGSAVA
-190 ERLIPQTSDFTVEKI
+190 ERLIPQTPDFTVEKT

-241 TDKIPEQTTFVSI
+241 ADKIPEQTTFVSI

-323 KSSKIIEKNNVEVKD
+323 KSSKIIERNNVEVKD

-356 NTGDISGKT
+356 NTGDVSGKT

-443 ADIKVVKEVTGIKR
+443 ADIKVVKEVTDIKR
-457 NQENLGKDVKVQAGD
+457 NQESLGKDVKVQAGD

-491 VLDEKLVGININA
+491 VLDEKLVGIDIDA

-577 KEAPSYDISK
+577 EEAPSYDISK

-597 GEVITYTITVKNTGN
+597 GEEITYTITVTNTGN
-612 TILKDLTVRDAML
+612 TILKDLTVRDDML

-646 IVTQDDIDKGG
+646 TVTQDDIDKGG

-716 IPVVDDMAGIN
+716 IAVKDDMAGI
-727 TKIDTIEVGKSASVT
+727 D
-742 GRYTVT
+742 
-748 QADIDKGGKIHNVAT
+748 
-763 AGDKSPEKDVN
+763 
-774 VEQNPGYTAVKTAD
+774 
-788 KEKVTTAGEVITYT
+788 
-802 ITVTNT
+802 
-808 GNTTLKD
+808 
-815 IPVVD
+815 
-820 DMAGINTKI
+820 TKI

-846 TQADIDKGG
+846 KQSDIDKGG
-855 KIHNVATAGDK
+855 KIHNVATVGDK
-866 SPEKDVN
+866 SPEKDVP

-916 VKDDMAGINTKIDTI
+916 VKDDMAGIDTKIDTI

-942 YTVKQSDID
+942 YTVTQADID

-958 VATVGDKSP
+958 VATAGDKS
-967 EKDVPVEQN
+967 
-976 SSYTAVKTA
+976 
-985 DKEKVTAAGEV
+985 
-996 ITYTITVTNTGNTT
+996 
-1010 LKDIAVKDDMA
+1010 
-1021 GINTKIDTIEVGK
+1021 
-1034 SASVTGTYTVKQSDI
+1034 
-1049 DKGGMIHNAATAG
+1049 
-1062 DKTPEKDVPVEQNS
+1062 PEKDVPVEQNS

>member
-70 QKANENKTGENNAVD
+70 QKANENKTG
-85 NNENNQVAENN
+85 ENN

-597 GEVITYTITVKNTGN
+597 GEEITYTITVKNTGN

-646 IVTQDDIDKGG
+646 TVTQDDIDKGG

-815 IPVVD
+815 I
-820 DMAGINTKI
+820 
-829 DTIEV
+829 
-834 GKSASVTGTYTV
+834 
-846 TQADIDKGG
+846 
-855 KIHNVATAGDK
+855 
-866 SPEKDVN
+866 
-873 VEQNPGYT
+873 
-881 AVKTAD
+881 
-887 KEKVTTAGE
+887 
-896 VITYTI
+896 
-902 TVTNTGNTTLKDIA
+902 
-916 VKDDMAGINTKIDTI
+916 
-931 EVGKSASVTGT
+931 
-942 YTVKQSDID
+942 
-951 KGGKIHN
+951 
-958 VATVGDKSP
+958 
-967 EKDVPVEQN
+967 
-976 SSYTAVKTA
+976 
-985 DKEKVTAAGEV
+985 
-996 ITYTITVTNTGNTT
+996 
-1010 LKDIAVKDDMA
+1010 AVKDDMA

-1090 AAGEIITYTITVTN
+1090 AAGEIITYTITVKN
-1104 TGNTTLTDIAV
+1104 TGNTTLTDITV

-1590 VKDLAAG
+1590 VKGLAAG

-1908 GAEMLTSVQN
+1908 GAEMLTSAQN

-1976 WTLRTAKYCKKQI
+1976 WTLRTAKYYKDQI

-2002 VFTIGIGLSG
+2002 AFTIGIGLSG
-2012 NEAVAMLDPTAD
+2012 NEAVAMLDPTEEN
-2024 KVNACNNNNWQ
+2024 VNACNNNNWQ
-2035 QKALYDLITNNGTAP
+2035 QKALYNLITNNGKTAP

>member
-27 GLSVGIFLADKGSTE
+27 GLSVGIFLADKGRTE
-42 AVDRN
+42 AVDGN
-47 QSTGESQT
+47 QSIGESQT
-55 TEENKNSGENKANDD
+55 TEENKNSDENKANGD
-70 QKANENKTGENNAVD
+70 QNANENKTGENNVVD
-85 NNENNQVAENN
+85 NNENNQVTENN
-96 AVDNN
+96 TVDNN
-101 ENNQVAENNT
+101 KNNQVTGNNT
-111 IDNNGNN
+111 
-118 QVAGNNN
+118 
-125 VANNENNQVAE
+125 VANNENNQVTE
-136 NNRNNVNGVTTN
+136 NNSDNANGVTTN

-166 KLVSRDFWNWWTP
+166 KLVSRDFWDWWTP

-190 ERLIPQTSDFTVEKI
+190 ERLIPQTPDFTVEKT

-241 TDKIPEQTTFVSI
+241 ADKIPEQTTFVSI

-323 KSSKIIEKNNVEVKD
+323 KSSKIIERNNVEVKD

-356 NTGDISGKT
+356 NTGDVSGKT

-384 AGKITTTTDN
+384 NGKITTTTDN

-400 NVELGANETIERTF
+400 NVELGANESIERTF

-443 ADIKVVKEVTGIKR
+443 ADIKVVKEVTDIKR
-457 NQENLGKDVKVQAGD
+457 NQESLGKDVKVQAGD

-514 GDSKEIFATY
+514 GDSKEISATY

-577 KEAPSYDISK
+577 EEAPSYDISK

-597 GEVITYTITVKNTGN
+597 GEEITYTITVTNTGN
-612 TILKDLTVRDAML
+612 TILKDLTVRDDML

-636 NGTNVISKKY
+636 NGTNVISAQY
-646 IVTQDDIDKGG
+646 TVTQDDIDKGG

-672 DVDVEQNPGYTAVKT
+672 DV
-687 ADKEK
+687 
-692 VTTAG
+692 
-697 EVITYTITVTN
+697 
-708 TGNTTLKD
+708 
-716 IPVVDDMAGIN
+716 
-727 TKIDTIEVGKSASVT
+727 
-742 GRYTVT
+742 
-748 QADIDKGGKIHNVAT
+748 
-763 AGDKSPEKDVN
+763 N

-788 KEKVTTAGEVITYT
+788 KEKVTTAGEEI
-802 ITVTNT
+802 I
-808 GNTTLKD
+808 
-815 IPVVD
+815 
-820 DMAGINTKI
+820 
-829 DTIEV
+829 
-834 GKSASVTGTYTV
+834 
-846 TQADIDKGG
+846 
-855 KIHNVATAGDK
+855 
-866 SPEKDVN
+866 
-873 VEQNPGYT
+873 
-881 AVKTAD
+881 
-887 KEKVTTAGE
+887 
-896 VITYTI
+896 YTI

-976 SSYTAVKTA
+976 PGYTAVKTA
-985 DKEKVTAAGEV
+985 DKEKVTTAGEV

-1104 TGNTTLTDIAV
+1104 TGNTTLKDIAV
-1115 KDDMAGIDTKIDTI
+1115 KDDMAGIDETI
-1129 EVGKSASVTG
+1129 SEIPVGESRSVTG
-1139 TYTVKQEDIDKG
+1139 TYTVTQNDIDNKTEI
-1151 GKIHNVATVGDKS
+1151 KNVATAGDKS
-1164 PERDVEVEQNPCILV
+1164 PEIDVPVEKQPDILV

>member
-27 GLSVGIFLADKGSTE
+27 GLSVGIFLADKGRTE
-42 AVDRN
+42 AVDGN
-47 QSTGESQT
+47 QSIGESQT
-55 TEENKNSGENKANDD
+55 TEENKNSDENKANGD
-70 QKANENKTGENNAVD
+70 QNANENKTGENNVVD
-85 NNENNQVAENN
+85 NNENNQVTENN
-96 AVDNN
+96 TVDNN
-101 ENNQVAENNT
+101 KNNQVTGNNT
-111 IDNNGNN
+111 
-118 QVAGNNN
+118 
-125 VANNENNQVAE
+125 VANNENNQVTE
-136 NNRNNVNGVTTN
+136 NNSDNANGVTTN

-166 KLVSRDFWNWWTP
+166 KLVSRDFWDWWTP

-190 ERLIPQTSDFTVEKI
+190 ERLIPQTPDFTVEKT

-241 TDKIPEQTTFVSI
+241 ADKIPEQTTFVSI

-323 KSSKIIEKNNVEVKD
+323 KSSKIIERNNVEVKD

-356 NTGDISGKT
+356 NTGDVSGKT

-384 AGKITTTTDN
+384 NGKITTTTDN

-400 NVELGANETIERTF
+400 NVELGANESIERTF

-443 ADIKVVKEVTGIKR
+443 ADIKVVKEVTDIKR
-457 NQENLGKDVKVQAGD
+457 NQESLGKDVKVQAGD

-514 GDSKEIFATY
+514 GDSKEISATY

-577 KEAPSYDISK
+577 EEAPSYDISK

-597 GEVITYTITVKNTGN
+597 GEEITYTITVTNTGN
-612 TILKDLTVRDAML
+612 TILKDLTVRDDML

-636 NGTNVISKKY
+636 NGTNVISAQY
-646 IVTQDDIDKGG
+646 TVTQDDIDKGG

-672 DVDVEQNPGYTAVKT
+672 DV
-687 ADKEK
+687 
-692 VTTAG
+692 
-697 EVITYTITVTN
+697 
-708 TGNTTLKD
+708 
-716 IPVVDDMAGIN
+716 
-727 TKIDTIEVGKSASVT
+727 
-742 GRYTVT
+742 
-748 QADIDKGGKIHNVAT
+748 
-763 AGDKSPEKDVN
+763 N

-788 KEKVTTAGEVITYT
+788 KEKVTTAGEEI
-802 ITVTNT
+802 I
-808 GNTTLKD
+808 
-815 IPVVD
+815 
-820 DMAGINTKI
+820 
-829 DTIEV
+829 
-834 GKSASVTGTYTV
+834 
-846 TQADIDKGG
+846 
-855 KIHNVATAGDK
+855 
-866 SPEKDVN
+866 
-873 VEQNPGYT
+873 
-881 AVKTAD
+881 
-887 KEKVTTAGE
+887 
-896 VITYTI
+896 YTI

-985 DKEKVTAAGEV
+985 DKEKVTAAGEIITYTITVTNTGNTTLKDIAVKDDMAGINTKIDTIEVGKSASVTGTYTVKQSDIDKGGKIHNVATVGDKSPEKDVPVEQNSSYTAVKTADKEKVTTAGEV

-1049 DKGGMIHNAATAG
+1049 DKGG
-1062 DKTPEKDVPVEQNS
+1062 
-1076 SYTAVKTADKEKVT
+1076 
-1090 AAGEIITYTITVTN
+1090 
-1104 TGNTTLTDIAV
+1104 
-1115 KDDMAGIDTKIDTI
+1115 
-1129 EVGKSASVTG
+1129 
-1139 TYTVKQEDIDKG
+1139 
-1151 GKIHNVATVGDKS
+1151 KIHNVATVGDKS
-1164 PERDVEVEQNPCILV
+1164 PEKDVPVEQNPCILV